1 MLEDRIQILYSLIDH
16 KTKERQ
22 ESELELPEEEAEL
35 KKKKSDIAIIER
47 DLNKINEEMKR
58 VLEYSLYEQE
68 DDNEAIEMDLGR
80 SKFKLESY
88 IDLAEM
94 KARSEGLFQ
103 EIINTEEEVADLQKQ
118 KLSIKH
124 VMNESDKISQ
134 KKIKR
139 MEEICGSLEN
149 NINKDKSELEKL
161 EKTISELKD
170 HTENFGERIETLE
183 EDLQHFREEQSE
195 QEMLLKDYDRS
206 LTEIYNNMGEN
217 GKSYKKKAWTNSIE
231 LDYMANLG
239 LLMAPKEQFNLMSKD
254 HKDDFWY
261 YPINKLLQN
270 ALIVMVFLFSLT
282 AFTQRNKL
290 EPLMEVLPKKNDE
303 IMLLELSKNYLYSLK
318 DRDDRTNFYQQFI
331 KDNKTLSE
339 NMIFSLK
346 YLSNKIPKNFN
357 ITKMDLERNIE
368 KQSQINKS
376 GLDQKEFDEENH
388 LIISI
393 SGFLNK
399 GLKQAENDLKIFR
412 ENIKND
418 DLFKFVETIPEG
430 DENKWKSY
438 FKINLF
444 L

>member
-16 KTKERQ
+16 KNKERQ
-22 ESELELPEEEAEL
+22 ERELELPEGEAEL

-47 DLNKINEEMKR
+47 DLIKINEEMKQ

-68 DDNEAIEMDLGR
+68 NDDEVLEMDLGR
-80 SKFKLESY
+80 SKYKLESY

-94 KARSEGLFQ
+94 KARSGGLFQ
-103 EIINTEEEVADLQKQ
+103 EIINAEEEVASLQKQ
-118 KLSIKH
+118 QLSIKH

-149 NINKDKSELEKL
+149 DINKDKAELGKL

-206 LTEIYNNMGEN
+206 LTDIYNSMGEN

-239 LLMAPKEQFNLMSKD
+239 LLMAPKEQFNLMPKE

-270 ALIVMVFLFSLT
+270 ALFVMIFLFSLT

-290 EPLMEVLPKKNDE
+290 EPLKEVFPKKNDE
-303 IMLLELSKNYLYSLK
+303 VMLLELSKNYLYSLK
-318 DRDDRTNFYQQFI
+318 DRDDRTNFYQKFI
-331 KDNKTLSE
+331 KENRTLSE

-346 YLSNKIPKNFN
+346 YLSNKIPKNFK
-357 ITKMDLERNIE
+357 ITKMDVERNIE
-368 KQSQINKS
+368 KQLLHNGSDIN
-376 GLDQKEFDEENH
+376 QKEFDKENH
-388 LIISI
+388 LIVSI
-393 SGFLNK
+393 SGFVNK
-399 GLKQAENDLKIFR
+399 GIKQTENDLKIFK
-412 ENIKND
+412 EDLKND
-418 DLFKFVETIPEG
+418 NLFKFVEVVPEKA
-430 DENKWKSY
+430 ENKWKSY